1 MPESF
6 RTSEVLIAP
15 IDGDSKNKL
24 LVIWLNIHLYQ
35 ILKLEKTAPKNFILF
50 YLKIDLLE
58 LVKAFDISTL
68 AFRSK
73 APLWTSL
80 YFNHSLTRMCN
91 GVLTFLAKNLLL
103 IKTFLLVL
111 GKFFTTAFF
120 TLNPCY
126 FLIIVVVLTAIIHCI
141 NIHPRCR
148 TIVLCNA

>member
-1 MPESF
+1 MEQIKCMTSKILFFFISNDMTAYVFKWIFLPESF

-24 LVIWLNIHLYQ
+24 LVIWLTIHLYQ

-103 IKTFLLVL
+103 IKHF
-111 GKFFTTAFF
+111 
-120 TLNPCY
+120 Y
-126 FLIIVVVLTAIIHCI
+126 
-141 NIHPRCR
+141 
-148 TIVLCNA
+148 